1 MSAGHSAA
9 GEAAA
14 YLARAEEA
22 EYVARTSRQM
32 YRNYSAAAI
41 TEAHLGRLLEPLA
54 ERGYHVLADR
64 LWPGSKAANVDF
76 VLVGPSGVFIIDA
89 KSLKNVS
96 LIGERV
102 YQGQDDVTERFEN
115 LGSLSDTT
123 EAALAEVGLAPGEV
137 HIVAVF
143 MGRRDLKG
151 RVGIVDLIG
160 ENEAPGFFLGRGERL
175 SLDRVAIARTAL
187 EQLYRPHSVR
197 DVAVELTLVEPVI
210 PTSDDNALITLAEL
224 EEALYANIMVRP
236 IEEWMAFLHPDQARL
251 ARRSFN
257 GPSRIRGAA
266 GTGKTVVGLHRAAYI
281 ARTRPGTVLVT
292 TFVKTLPAVLSSL
305 MERMAPEMVDRIEFS
320 GIHSFALKLLRER
333 GVPVF
338 LDPARADLQF
348 DRAWRAIG
356 KDGELG
362 RIDLRP
368 DYWRDEVLTVI
379 KGRGLVRFEQY
390 AALARVGRKRGLTNT
405 QRIAVWKLHSAYFAN
420 LRESH
425 VHDFADVILLAEQS
439 LKKTPLVGYSA
450 VVVDEAQDLSC
461 AMIRMLHSIAGD
473 RPDGLNLIG
482 DGQQTIYPGGYTLSE
497 ANISIAGR
505 GVILTKNYRN
515 TVEIADFA
523 LSLVAGD
530 EFLDIEGAPSTADV
544 TSEVLRHGLKPQV
557 TRFTSHAGHD
567 RSLIEHVRTLLLAGV
582 HLGDIGILTPT
593 NYAVGEVSKVLAAVG
608 LKSIELLNYD
618 GAPVE
623 AIKVG
628 TIKRAKGLEFK
639 QVLVVRTPP
648 RLLEPSPIS
657 EDTAETERREL
668 DRRELYVAMTRAR
681 DGLWVGVA

>member
-1 MSAGHSAA
+1 MTAGHSAA

-32 YRNYSAAAI
+32 YQNYSAAAI
-41 TEAHLGRLLEPLA
+41 TEARLGSLLEPLA
-54 ERGYHVLADR
+54 ERGYHVLSDR
-64 LWPGSKAANVDF
+64 LWPGSKTANVDF

-89 KSLKNVS
+89 KSWKDVS
-96 LIGERV
+96 LIGELV

-115 LGSLSDTT
+115 LSSLSEAT
-123 EAALAEVGLAPGEV
+123 ESALAEVGLAPGEV
-137 HIVAVF
+137 HLVAVF
-143 MGRRDLKG
+143 MGRRNLKG
-151 RVGIVDLIG
+151 RVGVVELIG
-160 ENEAPGFFLGRGERL
+160 ENEAPGFFLGRGDRL
-175 SLDRVAIARTAL
+175 SLDQVAIARTAL
-187 EQLYRPHSVR
+187 EQLFRPYSVK

-210 PTSDDNALITLAEL
+210 ATSDDNALITLAEV

-292 TFVKTLPAVLSSL
+292 TFVRTLPAVLSSL
-305 MERMAPEMVDRIEFS
+305 MERMAPEIGDRVEFS
-320 GIHSFALKLLRER
+320 GIHAFALKLLRER
-333 GVPVF
+333 GVSVS
-338 LDPARADLQF
+338 LDPAKADLQF

-362 RIDLRP
+362 RIDPRP
-368 DYWRDEVLTVI
+368 DYWKDEILCVI

-390 AALARVGRKRGLTNT
+390 AALARVGRKRGLTHP
-405 QRIAVWKLHSAYFAN
+405 QRNAVWKLHCAYFNN
-420 LRESH
+420 LRETH

-439 LKKTPLVGYSA
+439 LKKTPLLGYSA

-505 GVILTKNYRN
+505 GVIMTKNYRN
-515 TVEIADFA
+515 TIEIADFA

-530 EFLDIEGAPSTADV
+530 EFLDIEGAPSKADV
-544 TSEVLRHGLKPQV
+544 TSEMTRHGGNPKV
-557 TRFTSHAGHD
+557 TRFTSPAGHD
-567 RSLIEHVRTLLLAGV
+567 RSLIEHLRALLLAGV
-582 HLGDIGILTPT
+582 HLGDIGILTHT
-593 NYAVGEVSKVLAAVG
+593 NYAAGEVSKALAAAG
-608 LKSIELLNYD
+608 LNSLELLAYD
-618 GAPVE
+618 GKPVE

-648 RLLEPSPIS
+648 RLLEPAPIS

-681 DGLWVGVA
+681 DGLWVGIA